1 MKMRPVVEAVDRVD
15 RTITAVLSPLGIVTL
30 GFFSLY
36 YVALSYG
43 FVVVALAGG
52 RDGFSRVVATSG
64 YPTLV
69 LVGVPMIPVL
79 LISLEAIDVESR
91 ILTYW
96 RSKVSPKLSSVPVI
110 GRVVEYVWPTPTRQP
125 YLSRPT
131 GFNSVLDY
139 VSRSVSGGL
148 LLPIIAYIIGMRH
161 LSQEEN
167 SSELYWLVFVVCI

>member
-1 MKMRPVVEAVDRVD
+1 MRSVVEAVDRVD

-79 LISLEAIDVESR
+79 LISLEAIDIENR
-91 ILTYW
+91 ILAYW
-96 RSKVSPKLSSVPVI
+96 RSKVSPKLSTIPAV
-110 GRVVEYVWPTPTRQP
+110 GRVVEYIWPTPTRQP
-125 YLSRPT
+125 YLSRST
-131 GFNSVLDY
+131 GFNSAIDY

-148 LLPIIAYIIGMRH
+148 LLPVIAYIIGMKAFKSRGKF
-161 LSQEEN
+161 QRIV
-167 SSELYWLVFVVCI
+167 LVSVLRLVV